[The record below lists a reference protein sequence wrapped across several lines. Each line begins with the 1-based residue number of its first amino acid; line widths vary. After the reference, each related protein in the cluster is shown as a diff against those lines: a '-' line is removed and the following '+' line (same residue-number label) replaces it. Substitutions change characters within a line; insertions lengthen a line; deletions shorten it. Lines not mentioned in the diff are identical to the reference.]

1 MIQPGGL
8 FPGCVPLDPFGDGTV
23 SQAALNYIAPGRT
36 GFGIGGV
43 ASEDLALYLLG
54 QSVFSVSTQGV
65 LPFGLPAGKP
75 AIEFGFEDRLEQ
87 QTNYRDPLELG
98 ASGVFES
105 GNFSEFAGEYNV
117 QEGNLEL
124 DVPVLKNNIVDDL
137 SLNAAGRITSYS
149 TSGLVETWKLG
160 ATSQINDD
168 IKLRTTLS
176 SDIRAPGVG
185 ELFSPILVSTQTT
198 SYPNGGPTFNI
209 HELQAGNPL
218 LQPEQAETVSG
229 GVVLTP
235 HWIENLS
242 MSFDWY
248 SITLHGG
255 IFSPS
260 SSQIIGQ
267 CTSGNKT
274 FCQFV
279 FFGQGFPGNSSTPV
293 ASEIDANGN
302 SPAAL
307 IGKLTFS
314 ADREGAFNAYYQGP
328 VNANAKPT
336 RVWISRWTISM
347 SCSPA

>member
-1 MIQPGGL
+1 MTAAAAAALKAANVAVPTVGSAACRSSLTATSWGLTKNAAGQNVIQPGGL

-43 ASEDLALYLLG
+43 ASEDSALYLLG

-137 SLNAAGRITSYS
+137 SLNAAGRMTSYS

-176 SDIRAPGVG
+176 VGHPRPGVG

-198 SYPNGGPTFNI
+198 SYPQWRPD
-209 HELQAGNPL
+209 LQHPRL
-218 LQPEQAETVSG
+218 
-229 GVVLTP
+229 
-235 HWIENLS
+235 
-242 MSFDWY
+242 
-248 SITLHGG
+248 
-255 IFSPS
+255 
-260 SSQIIGQ
+260 
-267 CTSGNKT
+267 
-274 FCQFV
+274 
-279 FFGQGFPGNSSTPV
+279 
-293 ASEIDANGN
+293 
-302 SPAAL
+302 
-307 IGKLTFS
+307 
-314 ADREGAFNAYYQGP
+314 R
-328 VNANAKPT
+328 
-336 RVWISRWTISM
+336 RVILF
-347 SCSPA
+347 CSPNRPRRFRAASC